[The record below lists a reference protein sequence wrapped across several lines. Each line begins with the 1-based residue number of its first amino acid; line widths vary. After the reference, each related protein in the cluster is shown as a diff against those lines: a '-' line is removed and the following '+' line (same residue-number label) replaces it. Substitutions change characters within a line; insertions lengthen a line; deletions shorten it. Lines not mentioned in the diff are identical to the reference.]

1 MMAEL
6 HNSRNDQPYLLRD
19 MSENDLD
26 VVIAIEH
33 VDQLHPWS
41 RASFLSSIH
50 SSHQCYIVEDNKQHT
65 SQSSVAAY
73 AIVSTAADEAELLNI
88 TVSSHYQR
96 QGIGSLLL
104 QHLSESFDGS
114 ITTFFLEVRRSNL
127 SAIALYDTHY
137 FNEVGVRTNYYPSDN
152 GCREDAIIMALSLSL

>member
-50 SSHQCYIVEDNKQHT
+50 SSHQCY
-65 SQSSVAAY
+65 
-73 AIVSTAADEAELLNI
+73 
-88 TVSSHYQR
+88 
-96 QGIGSLLL
+96 
-104 QHLSESFDGS
+104 
-114 ITTFFLEVRRSNL
+114 
-127 SAIALYDTHY
+127 
-137 FNEVGVRTNYYPSDN
+137 
-152 GCREDAIIMALSLSL
+152 